1 MPSKYTLEAAP
12 VDFRALEFKPQE
24 LKVEGPDMNLHAQAL
39 ARYEQRKK
47 EAQQE
52 RKSFDTTLEKIRTT
66 IGDDEDSKQ
75 WFDNFVAKHT
85 ADIDEAIS
93 TGDYG
98 KALSLA
104 TLSGNAILRDE
115 EYLDRKKNW
124 EDYKLQRDAIE
135 KNNNINQITKQR
147 WLETHK
153 YEYNVGADG
162 RWHKKDDKFN
172 PYAANAVVDDID
184 WERSVALAMGMAQPK
199 VTSSNTQ
206 TSTGSQ
212 ISNTNAEG
220 ITHASGSTSGSQYS
234 TQRTLL
240 PYEKLRENITT
251 YFKTSEHRAQAAQ
264 AFENDVYVATKLKE
278 QIDEAKRNNSP
289 NLASLENEFKQYEY
303 LFEQT
308 KVKDLNDETLNDY
321 IFRRTEAYARNAS
334 RDDISISAVTQ
345 STNQRTDDWQTAGT
359 RNGTGNGK
367 GTQTGDEQGSEEY
380 NNLGVKGNS
389 DTFRAVANF
398 ALGAVETATNI
409 ISGSPS
415 AAPKVTKV
423 IKKSSNKN
431 NKTN

>member
-115 EYLDRKKNW
+115 EYLDRKNNW
-124 EDYKLQRDAIE
+124 EDYKLQRDTIE

-153 YEYNVGADG
+153 YEYNVGDDG
-162 RWHKKDDKFN
+162 RWHKKGDDFN
-172 PYAANAVVDDID
+172 PYSGNTVVDDID

-199 VTSSNTQ
+199 TTSDSTQ
-206 TSTGSQ
+206 NKTGSQ

-220 ITHASGSTSGSQYS
+220 ISHAKGSSSGSQFS
-234 TQRTLL
+234 TQTTILT
-240 PYEKLRENITT
+240 KTQLRNNVTQ

-264 AFENDVYVATKLKE
+264 AFENDKYVANKLKE
-278 QIDEAKRNNSP
+278 RINNAKPGDPSVD
-289 NLASLENEFKQYEY
+289 SLKEEFKKYEY
-303 LFEQT
+303 LFDQT
-308 KVKDLNDETLNDY
+308 GNPISLDKY
-321 IFRRTEAYARNAS
+321 IINRTESYVTNAARKDVARSRANENTYAE
-334 RDDISISAVTQ
+334 
-345 STNQRTDDWQTAGT
+345 TNDLQTAGT
-359 RNGTGNGK
+359 RNGTGSGK
-367 GTQTGDEQGSEEY
+367 GTQTEDEQGNDRY
-380 NNLGVKGNS
+380 NNLAVAGKGGTSTPMNYVGRAAEFVSGVTGTSKVDVVNNCFGVK
-389 DTFRAVANF
+389 
-398 ALGAVETATNI
+398 
-409 ISGSPS
+409 
-415 AAPKVTKV
+415 
-423 IKKSSNKN
+423 
-431 NKTN
+431 

>member
-52 RKSFDTTLEKIRTT
+52 RKSFDVTLEKIRTT

-124 EDYKLQRDAIE
+124 EDYKLQRDTIE

-153 YEYNVGADG
+153 YEYNVGDDG
-162 RWHKKDDKFN
+162 RWHKKGDDFN
-172 PYAANAVVDDID
+172 PYSGNAVVDDID
-184 WERSVALAMGMAQPK
+184 WERSIALAMGMAQPK
-199 VTSSNTQ
+199 TTSDSTQ
-206 TSTGSQ
+206 NKTGSQ

-220 ITHASGSTSGSQYS
+220 ISHAKGSSAGSQFS
-234 TQRTLL
+234 TQTTILT
-240 PYEKLRENITT
+240 KTQLRNNVTQ

-264 AFENDVYVATKLKE
+264 AFENDKYVANKLKE
-278 QIDEAKRNNSP
+278 RINNAQPGDPSVD
-289 NLASLENEFKQYEY
+289 SLKEEFKKYEY
-303 LFEQT
+303 LFDQT
-308 KVKDLNDETLNDY
+308 GNPISLDKY
-321 IFRRTEAYARNAS
+321 IVNRTESYVTNAARKDVARS
-334 RDDISISAVTQ
+334 RANESSYSENNDL
-345 STNQRTDDWQTAGT
+345 QTAGT

-389 DTFRAVANF
+389 DTFGAVANVV
-398 ALGAVETATNI
+398 LGAVETATNI

-423 IKKSSNKN
+423 IKKSSN
-431 NKTN
+431 TNIKRQ

>member
-124 EDYKLQRDAIE
+124 EDYKLQRDTIE

-153 YEYNVGADG
+153 YEYNVGDDG
-162 RWHKKDDKFN
+162 RWHKKGDDFN
-172 PYAANAVVDDID
+172 PYSGNAVVDDID

-199 VTSSNTQ
+199 TTSDSTQ
-206 TSTGSQ
+206 NKTGSQ

-220 ITHASGSTSGSQYS
+220 ISHAKGSSSGSQFS
-234 TQRTLL
+234 TQTTILT
-240 PYEKLRENITT
+240 KTQLRNNVTQ

-264 AFENDVYVATKLKE
+264 AFENDKYVANKLKE
-278 QIDEAKRNNSP
+278 RINNAQPGDPSVD
-289 NLASLENEFKQYEY
+289 SLKEEFKKYEY
-303 LFEQT
+303 LFDQT
-308 KVKDLNDETLNDY
+308 GNPISLDKY
-321 IFRRTEAYARNAS
+321 IINRTESYVTNAARKDVAKSRANENTYAE
-334 RDDISISAVTQ
+334 
-345 STNQRTDDWQTAGT
+345 TNDLQTAGT

-367 GTQTGDEQGSEEY
+367 GTQTEDEQGNDRY
-380 NNLGVKGNS
+380 NNLGVAGKGGTN
-389 DTFRAVANF
+389 TPMNVVGRALEFVSGVTGASQVDVVNGY
-398 ALGAVETATNI
+398 LGV
-409 ISGSPS
+409 
-415 AAPKVTKV
+415 K
-423 IKKSSNKN
+423 
-431 NKTN
+431 